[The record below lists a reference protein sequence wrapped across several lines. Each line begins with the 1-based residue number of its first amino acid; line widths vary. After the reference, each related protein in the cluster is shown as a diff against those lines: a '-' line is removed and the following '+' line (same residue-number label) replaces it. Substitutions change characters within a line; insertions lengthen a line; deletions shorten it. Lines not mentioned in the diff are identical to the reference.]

1 MSTPNPII
9 EHFNTDAAVYES
21 HTGGCTR
28 ELAEHCIGLA
38 ENIKPIDDKS
48 IILDNACGTGIVI
61 DILLQSRDASTVQPE
76 IHAVDGA
83 ENMVRITAERI
94 PSGTK
99 AHTATMMGEE
109 LAFPDGTFSHSF
121 TNMGLMFF
129 ADPAKGAKE
138 IWRTLQPGGVAVV
151 TTWTAPRNVDVI
163 RDVQMQVKPEDPPF
177 QVPVSSEWLKTEH
190 TVGLLNQAGFRDIQ
204 ASEAEVHFG
213 AETAE
218 VVADILMKGMG
229 AMVFAVWTDD
239 ERKKARELTADAVNK
254 VGVSFT
260 RGDGQGVGIQLRA
273 GIIIGRKE

>member
-1 MSTPNPII
+1 MFTPNPII

-21 HTGGCTR
+21 RTGGCTR

-38 ENIKPIDDKS
+38 EDIKPIDDKS
-48 IILDNACGTGIVI
+48 N
-61 DILLQSRDASTVQPE
+61 ASTVQPE
-76 IHAVDGA
+76 IHAVDGP
-83 ENMVRITAERI
+83 ENMVRIRAERI

-151 TTWTAPRNVDVI
+151 TTWTAPRNVNVI
-163 RDVQMQVKPEDPPF
+163 RDVQMQIKPEDPPF
-177 QVPVSSEWLKTEH
+177 QVPV
-190 TVGLLNQAGFRDIQ
+190 FRDIQ
-204 ASEAEVHFG
+204 VSEVEVHFG

-229 AMVFAVWTDD
+229 AMVFAAWTDD
-239 ERKKARELTADAVNK
+239 EKKKARKLTVDAVNK
-254 VGVSFT
+254 VRVSFT
-260 RGDGQGVGIQLRA
+260 RGGGQGVRIQLRA
-273 GIIIGRKE
+273 GTIIGQKE